1 MNKKLIRCN
10 AKYKN
15 TKQNQYFSNNA
26 NHQPKAPSIHW
37 SKNEVAE
44 KKKKGNQVQ
53 RQSQGAPAPDC
64 FCILI
69 ISCIV
74 APFHKSIF
82 CPLFAL
88 SSRPS

>member
-44 KKKKGNQVQ
+44 KKKRAIKCNVKVKV
-53 RQSQGAPAPDC
+53 RPR
-64 FCILI
+64 LI
-69 ISCIV
+69 
-74 APFHKSIF
+74 A
-82 CPLFAL
+82 FAY
-88 SSRPS
+88 